1 MSEKS
6 TRDYKTAWLSNDGRI
21 SPSQRLFHQSSVR
34 EMGPSCFTTKDAN
47 VVHKRSSL
55 HVRLI
60 FILSKPTYNAI
71 NFLPFVFL
79 FTDAL
84 NQYFLKFK

>member
-1 MSEKS
+1 M
-6 TRDYKTAWLSNDGRI
+6 
-21 SPSQRLFHQSSVR
+21 
-34 EMGPSCFTTKDAN
+34 
-47 VVHKRSSL
+47 
-55 HVRLI
+55 RLI